1 MLCNVPKKT
10 PQKRRLVLIMLVVCC
25 EFAVIP
31 NKSLSSTCGGEVVDE
46 LYGGY
51 ADK

>member
-1 MLCNVPKKT
+1 MLCNVPRKT

-25 EFAVIP
+25 EFAVIL
-31 NKSLSSTCGGEVVDE
+31 NESLSSTCGGEVVYE